1 MASHSKKKDGSDQVT
16 ANHTQT
22 PVPIDSHTMTSTI
35 SEVAAPAYVP
45 LTQFL
50 LFPNLAP
57 ELCLKIFHHALPLT
71 TIGHRM
77 LRVSGEYSTKKPRI
91 KNKGYIKFTLLNNIH
106 STLVKDIGLLSAC
119 TTSREVFISRFHHYL
134 HAGNGGK
141 IRYADEDIIYIGKSN
156 YGRIVSALAYNA
168 LPRFLHIALV
178 ANPVVINSEYALAC
192 QQYTKYETISLPS
205 PQGAHDAQFGTS
217 CSNVLWTRARL
228 GHQCPV
234 HLLPYHVSTKAD
246 DQYVPILWLLRNLKV
261 VGAVEWDFDALDKS
275 IVDWLLGWAKNV
287 GSGAVKKMIQK
298 QLEALLS
305 CVQLGWVKAMK
316 EGRKR
321 PALKIITVNGD

>member
-141 IRYADEDIIYIGKSN
+141 IRYADEDIIYIVN
-156 YGRIVSALAYNA
+156 M
-168 LPRFLHIALV
+168 PWLV
-178 ANPVVINSEYALAC
+178 NNTPIM
-192 QQYTKYETISLPS
+192 KPS
-205 PQGAHDAQFGTS
+205 RSH
-217 CSNVLWTRARL
+217 LLKARL